1 MGQGDYGP
9 DGPLPPGRPRP
20 HYTYSRKLGLKK
32 TKGSQMGY
40 DLSDNEDD
48 DSNLQPVS
56 AQRLWSFILFPL
68 CS

>member
-1 MGQGDYGP
+1 
-9 DGPLPPGRPRP
+9 
-20 HYTYSRKLGLKK
+20 
-32 TKGSQMGY
+32 MGY